1 MSGAIT
7 AMNRGRIRIMTIAGG
22 IRIVTIIAG
31 MRIIGAMVGTIMLK
45 NTPTDIGMIAAAR
58 ERRAL

>member
-1 MSGAIT
+1 MSGVIT

-22 IRIVTIIAG
+22 IRIVTIIAD

-45 NTPTDIGMIAAAR
+45 NTPTASAKRAAAR